1 VLSQIGENAH
11 LMVRPIRLVAL
22 LGVLLAVVVALAAPG
37 TASAR
42 MNPRPEVLHVVV
54 VDRIS
59 DATWATLARQGA
71 VGLLR
76 PSYGPTTNR
85 RRALAEL
92 VRGTEVN
99 ARLGGVPPGKPLI
112 NTNKAKVFPNC
123 KTCIVVQLPP
133 RGRPT
138 SNDRLFRIAVIGMG
152 YHGLL
157 TSPTTHIPGLVSIV
171 DIAPTDLGGHP
182 ATSLQWTPSTNAVG
196 QLSRLGQAIG
206 SNNRLKFPV
215 LFILAGVLLALAL
228 LGLRAALTAVPA
240 ALLVNLALGMG
251 QVSNEVLLCAAISAG
266 TALLAFALARLC
278 RSESALLALYGGV
291 VALYAFVM
299 VTRPEWQAVNPFGPT
314 QNSRFWGIGNQ
325 VETLLLAPLLAG
337 AFLARRRFGILGFVL
352 FGFFGLV
359 VMTDNRLGADGG
371 GAIALG
377 IALAVLG
384 ARLFKLGARGFVGL
398 LASAAFAVLW
408 IVSRGLAQPGPN
420 HLRSAFADHGA
431 GLVSSLASR
440 VPLSYMPALHAWQMV
455 VPLLFVLAVAF
466 ALAWRHARERS
477 TQDLLLAFGVA
488 IVTSLLVND
497 SAAYELTAG
506 IAVVGA
512 FARFAPAPAPARARV
527 LAPAVARLLARAGL
541 RPEPVPVPV
550 PTESPPG

>member
-1 VLSQIGENAH
+1 
-11 LMVRPIRLVAL
+11 MVRPVHLIA
-22 LGVLLAVVVALAAPG
+22 LLAVLLSVGVALAAPG
-37 TASAR
+37 SASAR
-42 MNPRPEVLHVVV
+42 VTPRGESFTAGVVI

-59 DATWATLARQGA
+59 DAAFAKLARRGA

-76 PSYGPTTNR
+76 PGYGPTTNR

-99 ARLGGVPPGKPLI
+99 ARLGGVPKGQPLI
-112 NTNKAKVFPNC
+112 NVHNARTTVVPSC
-123 KTCIVVQLPP
+123 KQCIVLQLPP
-133 RGRPT
+133 RGRPI
-138 SNDRLFRIAVIGMG
+138 SNDRLYRIAVIGGG

-157 TSPTTHIPGLVSIV
+157 TSPTTHIRGLVSIV
-171 DIAPTDLGGHP
+171 DIAPTDLGGGHS
-182 ATSLQWTPSTNAVG
+182 ATALSWTRSNDAVG
-196 QLSRLGQAIG
+196 QLSRLGQAIQ

-251 QVSNEVLLCAAISAG
+251 EVSNEVLLCAAISAG
-266 TALLAFALARLC
+266 TALVAFGLARLC

-337 AFLARRRFGILGFVL
+337 AFLARRRFGILGFVA
-352 FGFFGLV
+352 FGVFGLI

-377 IALAVLG
+377 VALAVLG

-398 LASAAFAVLW
+398 LASSAFAVLW
-408 IVSRGLAQPGPN
+408 IVSRGLAEPGPN
-420 HLRSAFADHGA
+420 HLRSAFSDHGA
-431 GLVSSLASR
+431 GLLSSLESR
-440 VPLSYMPALHAWQMV
+440 VPLSYLPAVHAWQIV
-455 VPLLFVLAVAF
+455 VPLLFVLAAAF
-466 ALAWRHARERS
+466 ALAWRFARERS
-477 TQDLLLAFGVA
+477 TRDLLLAFGVA

-512 FARFAPAPAPARARV
+512 FARFAPAPEPARARV
-527 LAPAVARLLARAGL
+527 LAPAIARLLGRAKL
-541 RPEPVPVPV
+541 EPEPVPVSS
-550 PTESPPG
+550 ESPPG